1 MMLCRWPE
9 LPDNVA
15 HIYFI
20 NVNIF
25 PCHYFLVFINI
36 QKYETPSLVSS
47 AQNIPQVIVAYS
59 YTIRNYRPPNTPVT
73 IILGLVSYQV
83 KIPAMELNQGQ
94 EPIYLCRY

>member
-1 MMLCRWPE
+1 ML
-9 LPDNVA
+9 L
-15 HIYFI
+15 
-20 NVNIF
+20 IF
-25 PCHYFLVFINI
+25 TSSMLIFSRIFVILLHNLILFLVFINI